1 MSRPY
6 VITISGSDASGGAGL
21 QADNRAILSTG
32 AFPLNVITALSLQTD
47 RGVESLDLVSAD
59 LVRMHLLGLLKA
71 YPVSVLKVGMLGCA
85 EIVQVLV
92 DVLEQYKDLKVVL
105 DPVLRA
111 SSGRPLLDKEGFS
124 LLIDRL
130 LPRTF
135 LLTPNLP
142 ELVAFSDSSEF
153 GTGASEVEA
162 VAALLE
168 TGCHALLVKGGHG
181 SGNDCVDRLFWANES
196 QKFTSPKIDTQ
207 NARGTGCVLASLIAG
222 GLANGL
228 ELQPSV
234 QKAKLRLHQSLIDRS
249 DEDWKGH
256 GPGFL

>member
-47 RGVESLDLVSAD
+47 RGVESLDMISAD
-59 LVRMHLLGLLKA
+59 LVRMHLLGLIKA
-71 YPVSVLKVGMLGCA
+71 YPVSVIKVGMLGNA

-92 DVLEQYKDLKVVL
+92 DVLEQYEELKVIL
-105 DPVLRA
+105 DPVLSA
-111 SSGRPLLDKEGFS
+111 TSGRPLLDKEGFS
-124 LLIDRL
+124 LLKDRL

-142 ELVAFSDSSEF
+142 ELVAFSNSTELDTEK
-153 GTGASEVEA
+153 AEVEA

-168 TGCHALLVKGGHG
+168 TGCHAVLVKGGHG
-181 SGNDCVDRLFWANES
+181 SGKDSVDRLFWGNES
-196 QKFTSPKIDTQ
+196 QDFSSPKIDTQ
-207 NARGTGCVLASLIAG
+207 HARGTGCALASLIAG
-222 GLANGL
+222 GIAKGL
-228 ELQPSV
+228 ELQTAI
-234 QKAKLRLHQSLIDRS
+234 QNAKLRLHQSLIDRS
-249 DEDWKGH
+249 DENWKGH

>member
-1 MSRPY
+1 MPRPY

-47 RGVESLDLVSAD
+47 RGVESLDLISVD

-71 YPVSVLKVGMLGCA
+71 YPVSVLKVGMLGNA

-92 DVLEQYKDLKVVL
+92 DVLEQYRDLKVVL

-111 SSGRPLLDKEGFS
+111 TSGRPLLDQEGFS
-124 LLIDRL
+124 LLKDRL
-130 LPRTF
+130 LPRIF
-135 LLTPNLP
+135 LLAPNLP
-142 ELVAFSDSSEF
+142 ELVAFSDSSEL
-153 GTGASEVEA
+153 GTEETEAGA

-168 TGCHALLVKGGHG
+168 TGCHAVLVKGGHG
-181 SGNDCVDRLFWANES
+181 LGNDCVDRLFWANES
-196 QKFTSPKIDTQ
+196 QDFTSPKVDTQ
-207 NARGTGCVLASLIAG
+207 NARGTGCALASLIAG

-228 ELQPSV
+228 ELQPAIH
-234 QKAKLRLHQSLIDRS
+234 KAKLRLHQSLIDRS